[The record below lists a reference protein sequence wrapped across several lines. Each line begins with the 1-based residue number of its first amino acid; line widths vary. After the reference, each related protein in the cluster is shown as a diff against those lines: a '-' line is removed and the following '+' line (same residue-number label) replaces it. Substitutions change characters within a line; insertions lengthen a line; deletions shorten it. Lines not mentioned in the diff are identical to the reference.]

1 MKTISRWML
10 WRRAAA
16 LAAVLFAV
24 SWPVESQQPQTQP
37 SPVPSEQQQNPS
49 QKAESP
55 AVAAPA
61 INAPPAEALAPP
73 PPPNSAKEFTIS
85 AEVDLV
91 LLDVSVRDSK
101 GGYVSG
107 LPKEAF
113 TVLEDGKP
121 QTITQFADNDI
132 PVTVGLVVDNSGSMR
147 PKKPDVITAALVFI
161 QSSNPLDEWF
171 VINFNDRVRRGLPD
185 ILPFT
190 DDIAKLRAAL
200 AKTDPVGRTA
210 LYDAVLAGLHQLE
223 MGRCDKKTLVLI
235 SDGGDNASTHN
246 FKDVWRAVLE
256 SQATI
261 YTVGIF
267 DENDKESN
275 PDVLKR
281 LAHVSGGVC
290 YLPKRLDEA
299 VGICRQIAKDIRTRY
314 TIGYVPQQLNRSG
327 VRHIKVEVHAPGHE
341 KLIART
347 RTSYIV
353 NGSVGATDRQKE
365 SPRP

>member
-1 MKTISRWML
+1 MKTVSRSWML
-10 WRRAAA
+10 WRRVAAFW
-16 LAAVLFAV
+16 AVLVAAG
-24 SWPVESQQPQTQP
+24 WPLESQAPIP
-37 SPVPSEQQQNPS
+37 VSPVPNEQQQNPS
-49 QKAESP
+49 QKADIP
-55 AVAAPA
+55 AAPV
-61 INAPPAEALAPP
+61 INAPPAAALAPP
-73 PPPNSAKEFTIS
+73 PPSNAGKEFTIS

-91 LLDVSVRDSK
+91 LLDVSVRDSD

-190 DDIAKLRAAL
+190 DDVTKLRAAL

-210 LYDAVLAGLHQLE
+210 LYDAVLAGLRQLE
-223 MGRCDKKTLVLI
+223 MGRRDKKTLVVI

-267 DENDKESN
+267 DQNDKESN

-290 YLPKRLDEA
+290 YLPKQLDEV

-314 TIGYVPQQLNRSG
+314 TIGYVPQQLNRTG

-347 RTSYIV
+347 RTSYMV
-353 NGSVGATDRQKE
+353 TGPAGATDRQKE
-365 SPRP
+365 SLKP

>member
-1 MKTISRWML
+1 MKTIARFLSA
-10 WRRAAA
+10 RRATVFAA
-16 LAAVLFAV
+16 ILFAAG
-24 SWPVESQQPQTQP
+24 WPIKPEEPVQP
-37 SPVPSEQQQNPS
+37 
-49 QKAESP
+49 
-55 AVAAPA
+55 
-61 INAPPAEALAPP
+61 PPAEQETPPSERSSPPLSAPAASSLAPRP
-73 PPPNSAKEFTIS
+73 SAKGDKDFTIS

-113 TVLEDGKP
+113 TVIEDGKP
-121 QTITQFADNDI
+121 QAITQFADNDI
-132 PVTVGLVVDNSGSMR
+132 PVTAGLIVDNSGSMR

-190 DDIAKLRAAL
+190 DDVGKLRAAL
-200 AKTDPVGRTA
+200 VRTDPLGRTA
-210 LYDAVLAGLHQLE
+210 LYDAVLAGLNQLD
-223 MGRCDKKTLVLI
+223 MGRRDKKTLVVI
-235 SDGGDNASTHN
+235 SDGGDNASTHD

-256 SQATI
+256 SRATI
-261 YTVGIF
+261 YTVGLL
-267 DENDKESN
+267 DEDDQEGN

-281 LAHVSGGVC
+281 LAQVSGGVC
-290 YLPKRLDEA
+290 YLPKKLDQV

-314 TIGYVPQQLNRSG
+314 TIGYVPQQLHHKG
-327 VRHIKVEVHAPGHE
+327 VRHIKVEVRSPQHE

-347 RTSYIV
+347 RTSYTV
-353 NGSVGATDRQKE
+353 NGTAGSIDRQKE
-365 SPRP
+365 SPRQ

>member
-16 LAAVLFAV
+16 LAAVLFAAG
-24 SWPVESQQPQTQP
+24 WPVESQQPAHTEP
-37 SPVPSEQQQNPS
+37 SPVPGEQQQNLS

-55 AVAAPA
+55 ALPAPA
-61 INAPPAEALAPP
+61 INAPPAAALAPP
-73 PPPNSAKEFTIS
+73 PPRNAGKEFTIS

-161 QSSNPLDEWF
+161 KSSNPLDEWF

-200 AKTDPVGRTA
+200 VKTDPVGRTA

-223 MGRCDKKTLVLI
+223 MGRRDKKTLVLI
-235 SDGGDNASTHN
+235 SVARCARVTGNHLHG
-246 FKDVWRAVLE
+246 R
-256 SQATI
+256 
-261 YTVGIF
+261 
-267 DENDKESN
+267 
-275 PDVLKR
+275 
-281 LAHVSGGVC
+281 
-290 YLPKRLDEA
+290 YLRRE
-299 VGICRQIAKDIRTRY
+299 RQR
-314 TIGYVPQQLNRSG
+314 
-327 VRHIKVEVHAPGHE
+327 E
-341 KLIART
+341 
-347 RTSYIV
+347 
-353 NGSVGATDRQKE
+353 
-365 SPRP
+365 